1 MKNVW
6 VCGALLALAAG
17 SVYAQEKSVVTFDY
31 ADLRQ
36 EIHSFGASDC
46 WRTQYVGLWPE
57 DKKNAIADLLFSSQ
71 FDETGSP
78 KGIGLT
84 LWRFN
89 IGSGS
94 HEAGDQS
101 GVNGDW
107 RRTECFLDKDGNWDW
122 TKQQGQRWFLQAAR
136 ERGVPYALGFSITAP
151 YFMTKNGMARASNT
165 TPYAN
170 IREDQYRHYAS
181 FMAEVCDHLSLD
193 YLSPINEPQWEWN
206 VSRQEGMQA
215 TNEESARLI
224 RLIDEEI
231 EKRHSKTKVVFGE
244 AADIRYLYR
253 GGSKPMRDNQIAEM
267 FLPSGPHYRQSSS
280 CGQDREWALLL
291 EHLAAR
297 YTHHDP

>member
-122 TKQQGQRWFLQAAR
+122 TKQQG
-136 ERGVPYALGFSITAP
+136 
-151 YFMTKNGMARASNT
+151 N
-165 TPYAN
+165 
-170 IREDQYRHYAS
+170 
-181 FMAEVCDHLSLD
+181 
-193 YLSPINEPQWEWN
+193 
-206 VSRQEGMQA
+206 
-215 TNEESARLI
+215 
-224 RLIDEEI
+224 
-231 EKRHSKTKVVFGE
+231 
-244 AADIRYLYR
+244 
-253 GGSKPMRDNQIAEM
+253 GGSCRLPGSGGYLMRWGSRLR
-267 FLPSGPHYRQSSS
+267 LPT
-280 CGQDREWALLL
+280 L
-291 EHLAAR
+291 
-297 YTHHDP
+297 